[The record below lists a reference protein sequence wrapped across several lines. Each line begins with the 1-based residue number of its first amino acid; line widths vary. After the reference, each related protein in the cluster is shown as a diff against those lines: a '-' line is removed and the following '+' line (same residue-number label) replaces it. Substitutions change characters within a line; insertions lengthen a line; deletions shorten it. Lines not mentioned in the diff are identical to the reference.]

1 MDFFVFAAGFCII
14 ALAARQIGDTFK
26 QAGFPLISG
35 FLFTGIIAGPHVLN
49 LIPCQAISTLTFVD
63 QVSLGLIA
71 FAAGGELYLK
81 ELKSRL
87 TAIGWI
93 TSGLVISTFT
103 MGSLAFFAL
112 TDHITFMAAMPVSG
126 RVGVA
131 LIAGAILVVRSPS
144 SAIAIIN
151 ELRAKG
157 RFTKTVMGVTVI
169 MDVVV
174 IVLFATAITT
184 ADALFTGLTWNT
196 GVVLFLILEIALS
209 MSLGIP
215 IAGILF
221 FILRLPASFVL
232 KSVLILLTGYLIFIG
247 SLILRAYTH
256 HKINIEILIEP
267 LLVCMVAGFLTANS
281 RRYRK
286 EFLDLLHRTGPGIY
300 IAFFTLTGASI
311 RLDTLADSW
320 PIALILFGVRVF
332 AVFTGSFLGGCL
344 AGIDV
349 QSSRTY
355 WMAFITQAGLGLGL
369 AKQVGIEFPQW
380 GPSFST
386 LIISV
391 IILNEIVGPP
401 LFKLAIKRMKE
412 DHSPAKPN
420 ALTAPQNVVI
430 FGTDSQSTAL
440 AHTLF
445 SHGWQVK
452 LAQPRGGS
460 TLSSLENSR
469 KIPVQVVD
477 GFDRK
482 SLEQI
487 QCQTAA
493 AIVTLLSDRENL
505 DICETAFEHFATQTL
520 VARLN
525 DRTNFSAFQD
535 LNVLVV
541 DPSTAIIGLLD
552 HFVRAPEAASLLMG
566 FQRGRDVADVTL
578 RNPDLAG
585 ISLRDLRLPFDSVI
599 IAIRRRGTL
608 SVPHGFT
615 RLESGDRVTVMGT
628 TAALQEI
635 ALRFGRHEGQAALN
649 LMEMAAPEQLKQ
661 DVKQPHLN
669 ENGQKDWFD
678 HLVGKAVVADLK
690 QEMDKNAFF
699 ELAAKQMSK
708 QVNISASTL
717 FEMLSQ
723 RENEMT
729 TVLAPG
735 LAIPH
740 IIIEGENQFGML
752 IVRSKKGII
761 FSPQTP
767 SVHAA
772 FVLVGTRD
780 ERNFHLEA
788 LSAIAKIVMDPRFEH
803 KWLRAR
809 STKALKE
816 LLLNADRNRRSAPP
830 LQNGFSKQ

>member
-1 MDFFVFAAGFCII
+1 MDSLVFAAGFCII

-49 LIPCQAISTLTFVD
+49 LIPSQAVSTLTFVD

-87 TAIGWI
+87 VAIGWI

-103 MGSLAFFAL
+103 MASLALFAL
-112 TDHITFMAAMPVSG
+112 AGHIPFMAAMPVSG
-126 RVGVA
+126 RVAVA
-131 LIAGAILVVRSPS
+131 LIGGAILVARSPS

-169 MDVVV
+169 LDVVV
-174 IVLFATAITT
+174 IVLFAAAITI
-184 ADALFTGLTWNT
+184 ADALLTGLTWNV
-196 GVVLFLILEIALS
+196 GVVFFLILEIALS
-209 MSLGIP
+209 MSLGMP
-215 IAGILF
+215 VAGILF
-221 FILRLPASFVL
+221 FILRLPAPFVL
-232 KSVLILLTGYLIFIG
+232 KSTLILLTGYLVFIG
-247 SLILRAYTH
+247 SSGLRAYTH
-256 HKINIEILIEP
+256 HKMNIEILIEP
-267 LLVCMVAGFLTANS
+267 LLVCMVAGFLAANS
-281 RRYRK
+281 RQYRK
-286 EFLDLLHRTGPGIY
+286 EFLDLLHRVGPGVY

-311 RLDTLADSW
+311 RLDILAHTW

-332 AVFTGSFLGGCL
+332 AIFTGSFLGGCL
-344 AGIDV
+344 AGIGA

-355 WMAFITQAGLGLGL
+355 WMAFITQAGVGL
-369 AKQVGIEFPQW
+369 ALAKEVGIEFPQW

-412 DHSPAKPN
+412 DHPPAKPN
-420 ALTAPQNVVI
+420 AVNAPRNVVI
-430 FGTDSQSTAL
+430 FGTDTQSTAL

-445 SHGWQVK
+445 SHGWRVK
-452 LAQPRGGS
+452 LAQPRGDS
-460 TLSSLENSR
+460 TLASLENSPQ
-469 KIPVQVVD
+469 IPVLVVD
-477 GFDRK
+477 GFDCK
-482 SLEQI
+482 SLEKI
-487 QCQTAA
+487 QCRTAT

-525 DRTNFSAFQD
+525 DRSNLKAFED

-552 HFVRAPEAASLLMG
+552 HFVRAPGAASLLMG
-566 FQRGRDVADVTL
+566 FHRGRDVADVTV

-585 ISLRDLRLPFDSVI
+585 LSLRDLRLPFDSVI
-599 IAIRRRGTL
+599 MAVRRRGTL
-608 SVPHGFT
+608 YVPHGFT

-628 TAALQEI
+628 TAALREI
-635 ALRFGRHEGQAALN
+635 ALRFDRHEGQAALN
-649 LMEMAAPEQLKQ
+649 LMERAVPEQLKE
-661 DVKQPHLN
+661 DGEKLYLIK
-669 ENGQKDWFD
+669 NGQRDRFD
-678 HLVGKAVVADLK
+678 LLVEKAVVADLK

-699 ELAAKQMSK
+699 EQAAKQLSK
-708 QVNISASTL
+708 QVDISASTL
-717 FEMLSQ
+717 FEMLRQ

-752 IVRSKKGII
+752 IVRNKKGII
-761 FSPQTP
+761 FSPQAP

-788 LSAIAKIVMDPRFEH
+788 LSAIAKIVMDPRFDD

-809 STKALKE
+809 SAKALKE
-816 LLLNADRNRRSAPP
+816 LLLNADRDRRLPEP
-830 LQNGFSKQ
+830 

>member
-1 MDFFVFAAGFCII
+1 MDSLVFAAGFCII

-49 LIPCQAISTLTFVD
+49 LIPSQAVSTLTFVD
-63 QVSLGLIA
+63 HVSLGLIA

-103 MGSLAFFAL
+103 MGSLALFAL
-112 TDHITFMAAMPVSG
+112 AGHIPFMAAMPVSG
-126 RVGVA
+126 RVAVA
-131 LIAGAILVVRSPS
+131 LIAGAILVARSPS

-174 IVLFATAITT
+174 IVLFAAAITM
-184 ADALFTGLTWNT
+184 ADALLTGLTWNA
-196 GVVLFLILEIALS
+196 GVVFFLILQIALS
-209 MSLGIP
+209 MFLGIP
-215 IAGILF
+215 VARILF

-232 KSVLILLTGYLIFIG
+232 KSVLILLTGYLVFIG
-247 SLILRAYTH
+247 SLGLRAYTH
-256 HKINIEILIEP
+256 HKMNIEILIEP
-267 LLVCMVAGFLTANS
+267 LLVCMMAGFLTANS
-281 RRYRK
+281 RKYRK
-286 EFLDLLHRTGPGIY
+286 EFLELLHRAGPGVY

-311 RLDTLADSW
+311 RLDVLADTW

-332 AVFTGSFLGGCL
+332 AIFTGSFLGGCL
-344 AGIDV
+344 AGIGA

-355 WMAFITQAGLGLGL
+355 WMAFITQAGVGLGL
-369 AKQVGIEFPQW
+369 AKDVGIEFPQW

-386 LIISV
+386 IIISV
-391 IILNEIVGPP
+391 IILNEIVGPL

-412 DHSPAKPN
+412 DHSPARPN
-420 ALTAPQNVVI
+420 AVTAPSNVVI

-445 SHGWQVK
+445 SHGWRVK
-452 LAQPRGGS
+452 LAQPRGGF
-460 TLSSLENSR
+460 TLAGLENSPQ
-469 KIPVQVVD
+469 IPVQVVD
-477 GFDRK
+477 GFDCK
-482 SLEQI
+482 SLEKI
-487 QCQTAA
+487 QCQTAT
-493 AIVTLLSDRENL
+493 AIVTLLGDRENL
-505 DICETAFEHFATQTL
+505 DICGTAFEHFATQTL

-525 DRTNFSAFQD
+525 DRSNLSAFEE

-566 FQRGRDVADVTL
+566 FQRGRDVADVTV

-585 ISLRDLRLPFDSVI
+585 LALRDLRLPFDAVI
-599 IAIRRRGTL
+599 MAVRRRGTL
-608 SVPHGFT
+608 YVPHGFT

-628 TAALQEI
+628 TAALKEI
-635 ALRFGRHEGQAALN
+635 ALRFDRHEGQAALN
-649 LMEMAAPEQLKQ
+649 LMEKAVPEQLKQ
-661 DVKQPHLN
+661 DGEKPYLI
-669 ENGQKDWFD
+669 ENGQRDRFD
-678 HLVGKAVVADLK
+678 LLVENAVVADLK
-690 QEMDKNAFF
+690 QEMDQNAFF
-699 ELAAKQMSK
+699 EQAAKQLSK
-708 QVNISASTL
+708 QVNISANTL

-723 RENEMT
+723 RESEMT

-761 FSPQTP
+761 FSPQAP
-767 SVHAA
+767 RVHAA

-788 LSAIAKIVMDPRFEH
+788 LSAIAKIVMDPRFDD

-809 STKALKE
+809 SVKALKE
-816 LLLNADRNRRSAPP
+816 LLLNADRNRRSPEP
-830 LQNGFSKQ
+830 

>member
-1 MDFFVFAAGFCII
+1 MDSLVFAAGFCII

-35 FLFTGIIAGPHVLN
+35 FLFTGIIAGPHVLH
-49 LIPCQAISTLTFVD
+49 LIPSQAVSSLTYVD

-87 TAIGWI
+87 VAIGWI

-103 MGSLAFFAL
+103 LASLALFILAG
-112 TDHITFMAAMPVSG
+112 HIPFMAAMPVSG
-126 RVGVA
+126 KVA
-131 LIAGAILVVRSPS
+131 VAILAGAILVARSPS

-174 IVLFATAITT
+174 IVLFAAAGTM
-184 ADALFTGLTWNT
+184 ADALITGLTGNA
-196 GVVLFLILEIALS
+196 GFVFFLVLEIALS
-209 MSLGIP
+209 ISLGIP
-215 IAGILF
+215 VAGILF
-221 FILRLPASFVL
+221 LILQLHPPFVL
-232 KSVLILLTGYLIFIG
+232 KSVLILLTGYLVFIG
-247 SLILRAYTH
+247 SLGLRAYIH
-256 HKINIEILIEP
+256 HKMTIEILIEP

-281 RRYRK
+281 RRYRQ
-286 EFLDLLHRTGPGIY
+286 EFLDLLNRSGPGIY

-311 RLDTLADSW
+311 RLDILAHTWS
-320 PIALILFGVRVF
+320 IALILFGVRIVAIF
-332 AVFTGSFLGGCL
+332 AGSFLGGCL
-344 AGIDV
+344 AGINS

-355 WMAFITQAGLGLGL
+355 WMAFITQAGVGLGL
-369 AKQVGIEFPQW
+369 AKEVGIEFPQW

-386 LIISV
+386 IMISV
-391 IILNEIVGPP
+391 IVLNQIVGPP

-412 DHSPAKPN
+412 DHTPARPN
-420 ALTAPQNVVI
+420 AVTPPRNVVI

-452 LAQPRGGS
+452 LVQPRGGF
-460 TLSSLENSR
+460 TLAGLENTPQ
-469 KIPVQVVD
+469 IPVQIVD
-477 GFDRK
+477 EFDCK
-482 SLEQI
+482 SLEKI
-487 QCQTAA
+487 QCQTAT

-505 DICETAFEHFATQTL
+505 DICETAVEYFGTQTL

-525 DRTNFSAFQD
+525 DRSNLNAFQD

-552 HFVRAPEAASLLMG
+552 HFVRAPGAASLLMG
-566 FQRGRDVADVTL
+566 FQPGRDVADVTV

-585 ISLRDLRLPFDSVI
+585 ISLRDLRLPLDSVI
-599 IAIRRRGTL
+599 MAIRRRGTL

-615 RLESGDRVTVMGT
+615 RLESGDLVTVMGT
-628 TAALQEI
+628 TAALKEI
-635 ALRFGRHEGQAALN
+635 ALRFGQHEDQAALN
-649 LMEMAAPEQLKQ
+649 LMKKAAPEQLKQ
-661 DVKQPHLN
+661 DVETPHLN
-669 ENGQKDWFD
+669 ENGQKDRFD
-678 HLVGKAVVADLK
+678 LLVEKAVVADLK

-699 ELAAKQMSK
+699 EFAAKQVSK

-723 RENEMT
+723 RENETT

-767 SVHAA
+767 SVHAV

-788 LSAIAKIVMDPRFEH
+788 LSAIAKIVMDPRFDH
-803 KWLRAR
+803 KWIRAR
-809 STKALKE
+809 STRALKK
-816 LLLNADRNRRSAPP
+816 LLLNSDRTPRPPAP
-830 LQNGFSKQ
+830 

>member
-1 MDFFVFAAGFCII
+1 MDSLVFAAGFCII

-35 FLFTGIIAGPHVLN
+35 FLFTGIIAGPHVLH
-49 LIPCQAISTLTFVD
+49 LIPSQAVSTLTFVD

-87 TAIGWI
+87 VAIGWI

-103 MGSLAFFAL
+103 LASLALFILAG
-112 TDHITFMAAMPVSG
+112 HIPFMAAMPVSG
-126 RVGVA
+126 KVA
-131 LIAGAILVVRSPS
+131 VAILAGAILVARSPS

-174 IVLFATAITT
+174 IVLFAAAGTM
-184 ADALFTGLTWNT
+184 ADALLTGLTGNA
-196 GVVLFLILEIALS
+196 GFVFFLVLEIALS
-209 MSLGIP
+209 ISLGIP
-215 IAGILF
+215 VAGILF
-221 FILRLPASFVL
+221 LILQLHPPFVL
-232 KSVLILLTGYLIFIG
+232 KSVLILLTGYLVFIG
-247 SLILRAYTH
+247 SLGLRAYIH
-256 HKINIEILIEP
+256 HKMTIEILIEP

-281 RRYRK
+281 RRYRQ
-286 EFLDLLHRTGPGIY
+286 EFLDLLNRSGPGIY

-311 RLDTLADSW
+311 RLDILAHTWS
-320 PIALILFGVRVF
+320 IALMLFGVRIVAIF
-332 AVFTGSFLGGCL
+332 AGSFLGGCL
-344 AGIDV
+344 AGIDS

-355 WMAFITQAGLGLGL
+355 WMAFITQAGVGLGL
-369 AKQVGIEFPQW
+369 AKEVGIEFPQW

-386 LIISV
+386 IMISV
-391 IILNEIVGPP
+391 IVLNQIVGPP

-412 DHSPAKPN
+412 DHTPARPN
-420 ALTAPQNVVI
+420 AVTPPRNVVI

-452 LAQPRGGS
+452 LVQPSGGS
-460 TLSSLENSR
+460 TLAGLENTPQ
-469 KIPVQVVD
+469 IPVQIVD
-477 GFDRK
+477 EFDCK
-482 SLEQI
+482 SLEKI
-487 QCQTAA
+487 QCQTAT

-505 DICETAFEHFATQTL
+505 DICETAVEYFGTQTL

-525 DRTNFSAFQD
+525 DRSNLNAFQD

-552 HFVRAPEAASLLMG
+552 HFVRAPGAASLLMG
-566 FQRGRDVADVTL
+566 FQPGRDVADVTV

-585 ISLRDLRLPFDSVI
+585 ISLRDLRLPLDSVI
-599 IAIRRRGTL
+599 MAIRRRGTL

-615 RLESGDRVTVMGT
+615 RLESGDLVTVMGT
-628 TAALQEI
+628 TAALKEI
-635 ALRFGRHEGQAALN
+635 ALRFGQHEDQAALN
-649 LMEMAAPEQLKQ
+649 LMKKAAPEQLKQ
-661 DVKQPHLN
+661 DVETPHLN
-669 ENGQKDWFD
+669 ENGQKDRFD
-678 HLVGKAVVADLK
+678 LLVEKAVVADLK

-699 ELAAKQMSK
+699 EFAAKQVSK

-723 RENEMT
+723 RENETT

-767 SVHAA
+767 SVHAV

-788 LSAIAKIVMDPRFEH
+788 LSAIAKIVMDPRFDH
-803 KWLRAR
+803 KWIRAR
-809 STKALKE
+809 STRALKK
-816 LLLNADRNRRSAPP
+816 LLLNSDRTPRPPAP
-830 LQNGFSKQ
+830 

>member
-1 MDFFVFAAGFCII
+1 MDSLVFAAGFCII
-14 ALAARQIGDTFK
+14 ALAARQIGDAFK

-35 FLFTGIIAGPHVLN
+35 FLFTGIIAGPHVLQ
-49 LIPCQAISTLTFVD
+49 LIPGEAVSSLTFVD
-63 QVSLGLIA
+63 QTSLGLIA
-71 FAAGGELYLK
+71 FSAGGELYLK

-87 TAIGWI
+87 AAIGWI

-103 MGSLAFFAL
+103 MASLALFAVAE
-112 TDHITFMAAMPVSG
+112 HIPFMAAMPVSG
-126 RVGVA
+126 RVAV
-131 LIAGAILVVRSPS
+131 AILAGSILVARSPS

-174 IVLFATAITT
+174 IVLFAAAGTM
-184 ADALFTGLTWNT
+184 ADALLT
-196 GVVLFLILEIALS
+196 GVTVNAGFVLFIVLEILLS
-209 MSLGIP
+209 IFLGITA
-215 IAGILF
+215 AGILF
-221 FILRLPASFVL
+221 CILRLPAHFVL

-247 SLILRAYTH
+247 SLDLRTYIH
-256 HKINIEILIEP
+256 HTMTVEIMIEP

-286 EFLDLLHRTGPGIY
+286 EFLELLNRAGPGIY

-311 RLDTLADSW
+311 RLDILAQTW
-320 PIALILFGVRVF
+320 PIALVLFGVRIF
-332 AVFTGSFLGGCL
+332 AIFTGSFLGGCM
-344 AGIDV
+344 AGIGAH
-349 QSSRTY
+349 SSRTY
-355 WMAFITQAGLGLGL
+355 WMAFITQAGVGLGL
-369 AKQVGIEFPQW
+369 AKEVRMEFPQW

-386 LIISV
+386 VIISV
-391 IILNEIVGPP
+391 IVLNQIVGPP

-412 DHSPAKPN
+412 DHTPAKPN
-420 ALTAPQNVVI
+420 ALTSPRNVVI

-445 SHGWQVK
+445 SHGWRVK
-452 LAQPRGGS
+452 LAQPRGDA
-460 TLSSLENSR
+460 TLSGLENSPR
-469 KIPVQVVD
+469 IPVQVVD
-477 GFDRK
+477 GFDCK
-482 SLEQI
+482 SLEKI
-487 QCQTAA
+487 RCRNAT

-505 DICETAFEHFATQTL
+505 EICETAFEHFATQTL

-525 DRTNFSAFQD
+525 DRSNLKLFED

-552 HFVRAPEAASLLMG
+552 HFVRAPGAASLLMG
-566 FQRGRDVADVTL
+566 FQRGRDVADIAV

-585 ISLRDLRLPFDSVI
+585 LSLRDLRLPFDSVI
-599 IAIRRRGTL
+599 MAVRRRGTL

-615 RLESGDRVTVMGT
+615 RLETGDRVTVMGT
-628 TAALQEI
+628 TAALKEI
-635 ALRFGRHEGQAALN
+635 ALRFGQHEGQAALN
-649 LMEMAAPEQLKQ
+649 LIEMAVPEQLKKNGI
-661 DVKQPHLN
+661 DPSLI
-669 ENGQKDWFD
+669 ENGHRDRFD
-678 HLVGKAVVADLK
+678 LLVEKAVVADLK
-690 QEMDKNAFF
+690 QEMDKNTFF

-752 IVRSKKGII
+752 IVRNKKGII
-761 FSPQTP
+761 FSPQTQ

-788 LSAIAKIVMDPRFEH
+788 LSAIAGIVMDPRFDN

-809 STKALKE
+809 STKALKA
-816 LLLNADRNRRSAPP
+816 LLLDADRDRRPP
-830 LQNGFSKQ
+830 DK